1 MKRVLGA
8 GLLVGAVVL
17 GACSDD
23 GGDGDATTA
32 PTTATSTA
40 VATSAAT
47 EAAGTATTAP
57 SGSAGLDSEF
67 GDGGIIAAPLSDS
80 ENDRFQATVIDG
92 DGNIFAAGW
101 VTVSGDNQMALAKFS
116 PDGAPDAEFGT
127 DGVATVNV
135 ASGGAT
141 AEMARA
147 LAVQSDGSIVI
158 GGPVE
163 HDTTATGDAARDTDF
178 AVVRFDA
185 TGQLDPEF
193 GSEGI
198 AQFDVGEGRATSET
212 AFVGDTSWGLGS
224 LNGDAIVVF
233 GSTLSQAGGDRIDSD
248 FFLAGVTAA
257 GETRMSTGITM
268 SSRFE

>member
-1 MKRVLGA
+1 MASSPPR
-8 GLLVGAVVL
+8 
-17 GACSDD
+17 CPIRR
-23 GGDGDATTA
+23 TTA
-32 PTTATSTA
+32 S
-40 VATSAAT
+40 S
-47 EAAGTATTAP
+47 
-57 SGSAGLDSEF
+57 
-67 GDGGIIAAPLSDS
+67 
-80 ENDRFQATVIDG
+80 ATVIDG

-233 GSTLSQAGGDRIDSD
+233 GSTMSQAGGDRIDSD

-257 GETRMSTGITM
+257 GELDTAFGEGGLLIFDSPGQDNPRNVTVLRTGTSWPPATRTATTW
-268 SSRFE
+268 